1 MTIAVRVHW
10 AHRAA
15 AALEEAGITDYSVQV
30 NTHGVYLHLGFKD
43 FLKLVQRH
51 AGNARGGETIA
62 KQVGEGMLAYLSL
75 SMVHGNIT
83 YCTQQSV
90 DYRKLALPPGG
101 KSLGRWNPDHQPS
114 PWLIETE
121 Q

>member
-1 MTIAVRVHW
+1 MTVAVRAHW

-15 AALEEAGITDYSVQV
+15 AALEAANITEYSIHV
-30 NTHGVYLHLGFKD
+30 NAHGVYFHLAFKD
-43 FLKLVQRH
+43 FLKLVQQH
-51 AGNARGGETIA
+51 AANARGGETHA
-62 KQVGEGMLAYLSL
+62 KQVGDGMLAYLSL
-75 SMVHGNIT
+75 SLKHGNIT

-90 DYRKLALPPGG
+90 DYRKLSLPAGG

-114 PWLIETE
+114 PWLVETE

>member
-1 MTIAVRVHW
+1 
-10 AHRAA
+10 
-15 AALEEAGITDYSVQV
+15 
-30 NTHGVYLHLGFKD
+30 
-43 FLKLVQRH
+43 
-51 AGNARGGETIA
+51 
-62 KQVGEGMLAYLSL
+62 
-75 SMVHGNIT
+75 VHGNIT

-114 PWLIETE
+114 PWLMETE